1 MTAILYARVST
12 KNGQS
17 VQRQIDELQ
26 VVAEKSGWDI
36 SEILCDEGIS
46 GAKGRKDRPAFDK
59 ALKLITQRKADRLMV
74 WSVDRLG
81 RSLKDLVETMEEIN
95 AAGAD
100 LYIHTQALDTSTPAG
115 RAMFGMLSI
124 FSSFERELIRERVI
138 SGLDKALREGKRLG
152 RKPIPPITKKKVIE
166 LRALG
171 LPQQKIANKVGI
183 STGKVCQILK
193 EVTQTS
199 PLIFAN
205 NPR

>member
-1 MTAILYARVST
+1 MTAIMYCRVST

-26 VVAEKSGWDI
+26 VVAEKSGWCI
-36 SEILCDEGIS
+36 AEILCDEGIS

-81 RSLKDLVETMEEIN
+81 RSLKDLVSTMEEIN

-115 RAMFGMLSI
+115 RALYGMLSV
-124 FSSFERELIRERVI
+124 FSSFERELIRERVL
-138 SGLDKALREGKRLG
+138 SGLERARRSGKQLG
-152 RKPIPPITKKKVIE
+152 RKPVPPITKRKVVE
-166 LRALG
+166 LRATG
-171 LPQQKIANKVGI
+171 LSQQKIARKVGI

-193 EVTQTS
+193 EV
-199 PLIFAN
+199 A
-205 NPR
+205 

>member
-17 VQRQIDELQ
+17 VQRQIDELK

-36 SEILCDEGIS
+36 AEILCDEGIS

-124 FSSFERELIRERVI
+124 FSSFEQELIRERVI
-138 SGLDKALREGKRLG
+138 SGLEKARREGKRLG
-152 RKPIPPITKKKVIE
+152 RKPIPPITKRKVIE
-166 LRALG
+166 LRATG
-171 LPQQKIANKVGI
+171 LSQQKIANKVGI

-193 EVTQTS
+193 EV
-199 PLIFAN
+199 A
-205 NPR
+205 

>member
-17 VQRQIDELQ
+17 VQRQIDELK
-26 VVAEKSGWDI
+26 VVAEKSGWNI
-36 SEILCDEGIS
+36 AEILCDEGIS

-100 LYIHTQALDTSTPAG
+100 LYIHTQALDTSLPAG
-115 RAMFGMLSI
+115 RAMFGMISI
-124 FSSFERELIRERVI
+124 FAELERELIRERVI
-138 SGLDKALREGKRLG
+138 SGLEKARREGKRIG
-152 RKPIPPITKKKVIE
+152 RKPIPPITKRKVIE
-166 LRALG
+166 LRATG
-171 LPQQKIANKVGI
+171 LSQQKIANRVGI

-193 EVTQTS
+193 EV
-199 PLIFAN
+199 A
-205 NPR
+205 

>member
-17 VQRQIDELQ
+17 VQRQIDELK
-26 VVAEKSGWDI
+26 VVAKKSGWNI
-36 SEILCDEGIS
+36 TEILCDEGIS

-138 SGLDKALREGKRLG
+138 SGLEKARREGKRLG
-152 RKPIPPITKKKVIE
+152 RKPIPPITKRKVIE
-166 LRALG
+166 LRATG
-171 LPQQKIANKVGI
+171 LSQQKIANKVGI

-193 EVTQTS
+193 EV
-199 PLIFAN
+199 A
-205 NPR
+205 